1 MVKYIPEGIHKG
13 RVSIAVNIDM
23 KISFVPLWIM
33 EMVVKKFCLDFFG
46 VVMSAAKSFK
56 GSKWDEKVKKHPESF

>member
-1 MVKYIPEGIHKG
+1 MVKYVPEGINKG

-23 KISFVPLWIM
+23 KISFVPLFLM

-46 VVMSAAKSFK
+46 IVMEAAAKFE
-56 GSKWDEKVKKHPESF
+56 GSKWDEKVKKHP